1 METTLN
7 NAGIGR
13 RTLLRYGAAGAVGV
27 SALAFNQTGALAA
40 GGGDDAELRRLYR
53 AALNEGGGLV
63 VWAGG
68 SVPTQEDRTRDA
80 FTTAFP
86 GIDTVIK
93 VRYSTEHSAL
103 VDRQLALGGLEPD
116 VIQLQ
121 TLYDFDHWKARNALL
136 PYRPPGAQAVFKQ
149 YRDPDDTFIGI
160 SAQSFG
166 RVVNTTLLSE
176 GERPRDATDFLT
188 PAFRDKIVVPD
199 PTADDAVLFAFYLV
213 TQKYGLRFMEQFM
226 EQRPLVVANSPTTN
240 AILASGQR
248 TVSLSN
254 VSPLVPGA
262 VQYLAPKTDQ
272 FMSWPRTA
280 AIFRA
285 ARHPAAAKLYL
296 AWQLTVER
304 QRTVLQ
310 WSSRRDVAVP
320 AGLITDYNTPL
331 NGFRDFIRDRAAVE
345 RYRALITTF
354 IHPSA

>member
-1 METTLN
+1 MN
-7 NAGIGR
+7 NPDPATIGR
-13 RTLLRYGAAGAVGV
+13 RTILKYGAAGAVGV
-27 SALAFNQTGALAA
+27 SALALNQTSAFAA
-40 GGGDDAELRRLYR
+40 GGSDEAALQKLYR
-53 AALNEGGGLV
+53 AALAEGGGLV

-68 SVPTQEDRTRDA
+68 SVPTQEDRTRQA
-80 FTTAFP
+80 FMTAFP

-121 TLYDFDHWKARNALL
+121 TLYDFEHWKAQNALL
-136 PYRPPGAQAVFKQ
+136 PYRPPGAQEVFKQ

-166 RVVNTTLLSE
+166 RVVNTSLLSE
-176 GERPRDATDFLT
+176 AERPRDAVDFLA

-213 TQKYGLRFMEQFM
+213 TQKYGLRYMERFM
-226 EQRPLVVANSPTTN
+226 EQRPLIVENSPTTN

-248 TVSLSN
+248 TASLAN
-254 VSPLVPGA
+254 VSPLTPA
-262 VQYLAPKTDQ
+262 TVQYIPPKTDQ

-280 AIFRA
+280 AILRT

-296 AWQLTVER
+296 AWQLSVER
-304 QRTVLQ
+304 QSTVLQ

-320 AGLITDYNTPL
+320 AGRITDYNTPL
-331 NGFRDFIRDRAAVE
+331 TGFRDFIRNRAAVE
-345 RYRALITTF
+345 RYRALINTF
-354 IHPSA
+354 INPSS